1 MSQNERHTISELA
14 EESHAISTSLEIE
27 KQNDITIYATDQW
40 GFDQPICG
48 VEIWEGELRVLVWQ
62 EDDEEP
68 QIFPIRRL
76 T

>member
-1 MSQNERHTISELA
+1 MSQNERHTICELA
-14 EESHAISTSLEIE
+14 EGSHVTSTSLEIE
-27 KQNDITIYATDQW
+27 RQDDLTIYATDQL

-62 EDDEEP
+62 NDDKEP